1 MTGSAPQV
9 NQVKKNAT
17 VSPASFVP
25 WSVPAA
31 LFLTLGV
38 ALAGWGLPFWV
49 SLLPL
54 AGLPL
59 AFSRAGPE
67 DAWRLVALLSLLAPV
82 GYARYDLW
90 AAQAN
95 PLEPLMGETQ
105 IFSGVSD
112 GRYLTLD
119 EPAGVRVALSPSGA
133 LDAGRVRLEGTLTE
147 AAGKRNPGGF
157 DYQSF
162 LRRRGVWAQLKVE
175 EALEFHPAA
184 LGARERLRR
193 GVVAGLEER
202 AAGLMQA
209 MTLGL
214 REDLGDLRET
224 FAASGLAHILA
235 LSGLHVGILMAA
247 LGFLLRP
254 LGRARYPLMIVLVIS
269 FVALVGASPSVLRA
283 GMMVAAVLL
292 SLWLGGGRLELGA
305 ALGLAASITLLWQPA
320 YLFDLSFQLS
330 YLAVLGILLLT
341 GPLTKRILGE
351 RAEILPLWHP
361 SKFLVG
367 SVVVSMSA
375 QALSLPLVV
384 STFGGAPL
392 FSPVVNVIAVPLA
405 SLLVPLGFLA
415 AVLGLVW
422 PPLAGLINH
431 LTGFLAGALIAL
443 ADAAQALPSLYWG
456 EIGTSGY
463 LFYAVGVLAFV
474 LMARGL
480 LRPWR
485 GLLVIAAAM
494 TGSTLSLPAQRPPEV
509 VFLDVGQGDSALVRL
524 PGRVEILVDGGGT
537 PFSDFDMGGRT
548 VVPALRALGVDELEL
563 VIASH
568 PDTDHIEGLLSVLE
582 EMPVARLAIGSPLPG
597 NELFD
602 ELMNVAARRHIP
614 VEELVRGESLLVGG
628 ARLDILNPPR
638 TPFEE
643 PNDNSVAF
651 VLSYGGSKALFQG
664 DAGVLVED
672 ELAFPD
678 VDVLMVGH
686 HGSRFSTSEA
696 LLRAARPETAVISYG
711 RNTYG
716 HPNPDV
722 VERLRAHGATVHE
735 TFKEGAVR
743 VPLGP

>member
-1 MTGSAPQV
+1 MRHAGED
-9 NQVKKNAT
+9 AT
-17 VSPASFVP
+17 AVPARFIP

-31 LFLTLGV
+31 LFLTSGV
-38 ALAGWGLPFWV
+38 ALAGWGLPFWT

-54 AGLPL
+54 GLLPL
-59 AFSRAGPE
+59 AFLGGRFES
-67 DAWRLVALLSLLAPV
+67 AWRLVALLSLLAPV
-82 GYARYDLW
+82 GYVRYDLW

-95 PLEPLMGETQ
+95 PLELLMGETQ

-119 EPAGVRVALSPSGA
+119 DPRGVRVALSPSGA
-133 LDAGRVRLEGTLTE
+133 VEAGRVRLEGTLTE

-162 LRRRGVWAQLKVE
+162 LRRRGVWAQLRVE
-175 EALEFHPAA
+175 EVLEFRPAA
-184 LGARERLRR
+184 LGVRERLRR
-193 GVVAGLEER
+193 GVVAGLDGR

-235 LSGLHVGILMAA
+235 LSGLHIGILMAA

-254 LGRARYPLMIVLVIS
+254 LGRARYPLMIVLVIG

-283 GMMVAAVLL
+283 GVMVMAILL
-292 SLWLGGGRLELGA
+292 SLWLGGGKLELGA
-305 ALGLAASITLLWQPA
+305 ALGLAASITLLWHPA

-341 GPLTKRILGE
+341 GPLTKRLLGE
-351 RAEILPLWHP
+351 RAETLPLWHP
-361 SKFLVG
+361 SKFLIG
-367 SVVVSMSA
+367 SVVVSASA

-415 AVLGLVW
+415 AVLGLVS
-422 PPLAGLINH
+422 PALAGLVNQ
-431 LTGFLAGALIAL
+431 LTGLFAGALIAL
-443 ADAAQALPSLYWG
+443 ADAAQGLPSLYWG
-456 EIGTSGY
+456 EIGASGY
-463 LFYAVGVLAFV
+463 LFYAVGALAAV
-474 LMARGL
+474 LMVRGL

-485 GLLVIAAAM
+485 GLVVVAAAI
-494 TGSTLSLPAQRPPEV
+494 TGSMLVLPAQRPPEI

-568 PDTDHIEGLLSVLE
+568 PDTDHIEGLVSVLE
-582 EMPVARLAIGSPLPG
+582 TMPVARLAIGSPLPG

-602 ELMNVAARRHIP
+602 ELMSVAARREVP
-614 VEELVRGESLLVGG
+614 VEELVRGESLEVGG

-638 TPFEE
+638 TPFEK

-651 VLSYGGSKALFQG
+651 VLSYGGAKALFQG

-678 VDVLMVGH
+678 VDILMVGH

-722 VERLRAHGATVHE
+722 VARLRAHGVTVHE